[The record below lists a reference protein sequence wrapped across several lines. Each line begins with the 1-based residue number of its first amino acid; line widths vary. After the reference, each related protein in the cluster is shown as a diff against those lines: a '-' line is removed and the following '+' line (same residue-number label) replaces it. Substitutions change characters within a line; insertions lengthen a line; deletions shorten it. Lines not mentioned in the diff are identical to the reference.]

1 MLKVELGG
9 EFVAELTLF
18 ELWSG
23 GHTPNY
29 IRWLV
34 EAWQSQGPGTLR
46 AIITNRFLKQHEYVF
61 RDLLNVPGSVIRWTA
76 IDDADEVA
84 IEAARTRAQAVD
96 SASGKASE
104 TAGDDTLLSLY
115 WTLLQKYGRK
125 FPSRHILLMNLDEYL
140 LPLSAGRAAP
150 ADLSGIFFRPNYIYR
165 SKAVSDE
172 FRIFDVVQE
181 QLVRRS
187 LNHPQLR
194 LVFSYV
200 PEVAEGLHGRETAK
214 VIHLHNPVQ
223 LPTRHASLVEK
234 ATIRSRLGVPADRE
248 LFLFFGEIRGPK
260 GLWKLLDSLRFL
272 RADQEARICLAI
284 VGQAEAVVEQRLAS
298 ELKEIGASTQLMI
311 LRRAAYVDDTELFEW
326 FTAADVVIAPYVR
339 HAVVTDRLRSYP
351 AAFRAIGLTAEH
363 DRGLRANNR
372 AENSHRP
379 IRRRERKLQRFKSP
393 GSVQRFLAIHAAT
406 FNAFTHQRHL
416 LRRPHFKELRAGSFR
431 TWAGASATA

>member
-339 HAVVTDRLRSYP
+339 HAGTSGILLLAAAYRKPLISQDYGAMAKVVRENSLGLTVDTNDPTQL
-351 AAFRAIGLTAEH
+351 ARAIGRCLGETPPHEWNAEKAYGFALNH
-363 DRGLRANNR
+363 
-372 AENSHRP
+372 SHEKFGQTL
-379 IRRRERKLQRFKSP
+379 IGALQP
-393 GSVQRFLAIHAAT
+393 FLV
-406 FNAFTHQRHL
+406 
-416 LRRPHFKELRAGSFR
+416 
-431 TWAGASATA
+431 

>member
-125 FPSRHILLMNLDEYL
+125 FPSRLTAC
-140 LPLSAGRAAP
+140 LPKVTSAWQP
-150 ADLSGIFFRPNYIYR
+150 KCSGQRQAKRNQ
-165 SKAVSDE
+165 A
-172 FRIFDVVQE
+172 
-181 QLVRRS
+181 
-187 LNHPQLR
+187 R
-194 LVFSYV
+194 L
-200 PEVAEGLHGRETAK
+200 
-214 VIHLHNPVQ
+214 
-223 LPTRHASLVEK
+223 
-234 ATIRSRLGVPADRE
+234 
-248 LFLFFGEIRGPK
+248 LFLLG
-260 GLWKLLDSLRFL
+260 
-272 RADQEARICLAI
+272 
-284 VGQAEAVVEQRLAS
+284 
-298 ELKEIGASTQLMI
+298 M
-311 LRRAAYVDDTELFEW
+311 
-326 FTAADVVIAPYVR
+326 
-339 HAVVTDRLRSYP
+339 
-351 AAFRAIGLTAEH
+351 
-363 DRGLRANNR
+363 
-372 AENSHRP
+372 
-379 IRRRERKLQRFKSP
+379 
-393 GSVQRFLAIHAAT
+393 
-406 FNAFTHQRHL
+406 HL
-416 LRRPHFKELRAGSFR
+416 S
-431 TWAGASATA
+431 

>member
-140 LPLSAGRAAP
+140 RQCHGNLDSSA
-150 ADLSGIFFRPNYIYR
+150 
-165 SKAVSDE
+165 
-172 FRIFDVVQE
+172 
-181 QLVRRS
+181 VRR
-187 LNHPQLR
+187 
-194 LVFSYV
+194 
-200 PEVAEGLHGRETAK
+200 
-214 VIHLHNPVQ
+214 
-223 LPTRHASLVEK
+223 
-234 ATIRSRLGVPADRE
+234 
-248 LFLFFGEIRGPK
+248 
-260 GLWKLLDSLRFL
+260 
-272 RADQEARICLAI
+272 
-284 VGQAEAVVEQRLAS
+284 RLAS
-298 ELKEIGASTQLMI
+298 SDE
-311 LRRAAYVDDTELFEW
+311 
-326 FTAADVVIAPYVR
+326 
-339 HAVVTDRLRSYP
+339 TD
-351 AAFRAIGLTAEH
+351 I
-363 DRGLRANNR
+363 
-372 AENSHRP
+372 
-379 IRRRERKLQRFKSP
+379 
-393 GSVQRFLAIHAAT
+393 V
-406 FNAFTHQRHL
+406 
-416 LRRPHFKELRAGSFR
+416 
-431 TWAGASATA
+431 